1 MTVSAGENQTKDQNK
16 FLIMRHLGVMRVHL
30 FDTCP
35 THANQ
40 TIAER
45 AWYKFH
51 VNRSALEQQL

>member
-1 MTVSAGENQTKDQNK
+1 MTVFGGKYQTKDRNK

-40 TIAER
+40 PIAER

-51 VNRSALEQQL
+51 VNRSALEQLL

>member
-1 MTVSAGENQTKDQNK
+1 
-16 FLIMRHLGVMRVHL
+16 MRVHL